1 MMTGQAMTQ
10 DPGIGFSYS
19 LTQYEDGY
27 ILTLKLIK
35 HGQVADLLETMCE
48 SRSEVEDMID
58 AWSEPTKRMMM
69 L

>member
-1 MMTGQAMTQ
+1 MMTAQAMTQ

-27 ILTLKLIK
+27 ILTLKLVK
-35 HGQVADLLETMCE
+35 HGQVSDLLETICE
-48 SRSEVEDMID
+48 SKSEVEDMIES
-58 AWSEPTKRMMM
+58 WSEPSKRMMM

>member
-1 MMTGQAMTQ
+1 MTTQAMSQ
-10 DPGIGFSYS
+10 DQGIGFSYS

-27 ILTLKLIK
+27 ILTLKLVK
-35 HGQVADLLETMCE
+35 HGRVADLLETMCE
-48 SRSEVEDMID
+48 SRSEVEDMIE

>member
-1 MMTGQAMTQ
+1 MMTAQAMTQ
-10 DPGIGFSYS
+10 DQGIGFSYS

-27 ILTLKLIK
+27 ILTLKLVK

-48 SRSEVEDMID
+48 SRSEIEDMIE

>member
-1 MMTGQAMTQ
+1 MMTAQTMTQ
-10 DPGIGFSYS
+10 DPCIGFSYS
-19 LTQYEDGY
+19 LMQYEDGY
-27 ILTLKLIK
+27 ILTLKLVK

-48 SRSEVEDMID
+48 SRSEVEDMIE